1 MCVRRETRRSLKNA
15 GSDVLMGFITIPS
28 ESKRFTKLQS
38 PQEGE
43 ALNGE
48 SCGVARQPG
57 DREESS
63 DAG

>member
-1 MCVRRETRRSLKNA
+1 MRVCRETWRSPKD
-15 GSDVLMGFITIPS
+15 GSDVLMGFITIAS
-28 ESKRFTKLQS
+28 ESKWFTKLQG

-57 DREESS
+57 DREERS